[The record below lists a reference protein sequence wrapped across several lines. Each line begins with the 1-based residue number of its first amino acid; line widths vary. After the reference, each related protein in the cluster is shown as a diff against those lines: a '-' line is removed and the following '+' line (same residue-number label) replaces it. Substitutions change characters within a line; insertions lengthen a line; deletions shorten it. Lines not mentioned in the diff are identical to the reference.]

1 MIHFNSR
8 DYALGQEEETIEFDE
23 ETKITPFNMKDE
35 MDDGHFDSEGTFIF
49 KKDKQE
55 IKDAWL
61 DNIDWNMV
69 CSNANGDIIL

>member
-1 MIHFNSR
+1 MTELTLNLTRRNFVSS
-8 DYALGQEEETIEFDE
+8 GQEEETIEYDE

-49 KKDKQE
+49 KKDKEE

-69 CSNANGDIIL
+69 G